1 MSRSGGQEQKTNP
14 EESTWVK
21 GRKMSSSQGFTE
33 ERKEK
38 GMGGETAGTGIA
50 IITIIIQ
57 DKTLLYNPYNNAIN
71 ELFQ

>member
-38 GMGGETAGTGIA
+38 GMGGGNSW
-50 IITIIIQ
+50 
-57 DKTLLYNPYNNAIN
+57 DWNSHYYNHNTR
-71 ELFQ
+71 